1 MISLMDANGLEFTL
15 KMPLFGGGTTI
26 NKGAAVMRGSTD
38 GTNMGYGIV
47 GASAL
52 TNFVGVTEEPF
63 LAATL
68 DNTPTTGT
76 RYLMTTVRCSPSGIW
91 KANYQT
97 TFATANTDCLALT
110 ATTPSTAPTVTS
122 GENIGG
128 GWLLGNDGFL
138 TYVESSST
146 GTYTV
151 KTQPTAANN
160 ATGAAWTSSTL
171 VIKILPMF
179 DPLLNL
185 TATADNIKGGTAAQ
199 GSWNVRVL
207 NNFIRCAGH
216 DNEMLDPTKH
226 SGINMWNPNASI
238 NNSGTLTEVFAQV
251 VFTQNIWCFTA

>member
-1 MISLMDANGLEFTL
+1 MISLADPTGMSFPLRV
-15 KMPLFGGGTTI
+15 PLFGNATSI
-26 NKGAAVMRGSTD
+26 NKGAAIMRGSTD

-47 GASAL
+47 GATAL

-76 RYLMTTVRCSPSGIW
+76 RYLQTTLICAPHGIW
-91 KANYQT
+91 QADYQN
-97 TFATANTDCLALT
+97 TFATSGTDCLALT
-110 ATTPSTAPTVTS
+110 ATTPSTAPTVSS

-138 TYVESSST
+138 TYVESSSS

-160 ATGAAWTSSTL
+160 PAGAWTSATL

-185 TATADNIKGGTAAQ
+185 NTTADYIKGGTAAQ

-207 NNFIRCAGH
+207 RNFIRAVGY
-216 DNEMLDPTKH
+216 DNVELDPTKH
-226 SGINMWNPNASI
+226 SGINLWRTTASV
-238 NNSGTLTEVFAQV
+238 NNSSTLVEIYAWVI
-251 VFTQNIWCFTA
+251 FTQTIWDTAN